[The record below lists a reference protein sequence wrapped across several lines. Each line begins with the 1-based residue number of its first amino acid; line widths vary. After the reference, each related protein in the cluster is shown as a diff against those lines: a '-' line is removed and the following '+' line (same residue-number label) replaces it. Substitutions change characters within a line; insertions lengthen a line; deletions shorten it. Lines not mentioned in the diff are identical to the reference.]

1 MWRLLSEELRVHRN
15 VLLIAWAFGVAIYG
29 LVLFLLWLVGGA
41 KDRAELPS
49 IATQLPLALLIASMV
64 ACFIVTGTDRAER
77 RVRMFMMLPLSV
89 AQVALARVLLPI
101 VFVLAG
107 LAVSHVAFA
116 GMLAVQGAPS
126 SWTRHLKV
134 DFIGLQL
141 LLWVLV
147 AFVVREIIERKKAS
161 GWRAVLLP
169 KALLVGAIA
178 FVVWLEVGPIES
190 VPAGAAVV
198 AALDAALA
206 GSTFVMFRRR
216 VDFTR

>member
-15 VLLIAWAFGVAIYG
+15 VLLIAWAFGVAIYL
-29 LVLFLLWLVGGA
+29 LVLLLLWLLGGA
-41 KDRAELPS
+41 KDRAEIPS
-49 IATQLPLALLIASMV
+49 VATQLPLALLIASMV
-64 ACFIVTGTDRAER
+64 ACFIVTGTDRSES

-89 AQVALARVLLPI
+89 GQVALARVLLP
-101 VFVLAG
+101 VALFVAG

-116 GMLAVQGAPS
+116 GMLAVQGSPS
-126 SWTRHLKV
+126 SWARHLKV

-147 AFVVREIIERKKAS
+147 VLVIREIIERRKAR
-161 GWRAVLLP
+161 GWKAVLVP

-206 GSTFVMFRRR
+206 AFTFVMFRRR
-216 VDFTR
+216 ADFTR